1 MRILLFHI
9 LMILALSIAC
19 GTEAESPTATPRPT
33 YTPQPTFTPVPTAT
47 LEPTATQRPTYTPQ
61 PNLTVSPTEMPTLVP
76 PPTATPTPLPT
87 VTPAPTPEPT
97 PTPKPT
103 ARPTVTQTPRPTST
117 PTPTP
122 KPKQMRLEIAAGDNK
137 FAIKVPA
144 DWEENL
150 EYGKETF
157 SDAVV
162 FFVGHSTTKESAF
175 GGIVYA
181 RRATIRPEVSVEE
194 FGRFMAEHAI
204 ENEGIP
210 VVHDEHTIA
219 GSEEAYIITAETHLG
234 LRIAVLIRLDAW
246 IWNITCVADQ
256 DHCVDIMSS
265 VELIQ

>member
-33 YTPQPTFTPVPTAT
+33 YTPYPTFTPAPTT
-47 LEPTATQRPTYTPQ
+47 KPEPTATPRPTYTPY
-61 PNLTVSPTEMPTLVP
+61 PSPTATSTETPTSVP
-76 PPTATPTPLPT
+76 PPTATPT
-87 VTPAPTPEPT
+87 PTPEPT

-103 ARPTVTQTPRPTST
+103 ARPTVTPTPRPTST

-122 KPKQMRLEIAAGDNK
+122 EPKQMRLEIAAGDNK

-157 SDAVV
+157 SDDVV
-162 FFVGHSTTKESAF
+162 FFVGLSTTKESAF

-181 RRATIRPEVSVEE
+181 RRATIRPEVSVEQ
-194 FGRFMAEHAI
+194 FGRFMAERAI

-256 DHCVDIMSS
+256 DHCVDIMDS